1 MIVQRSQ
8 SRSPLAL
15 RREGFTLLEIL
26 VVVAIIVILAGVAT
40 FAYTRYIDDA
50 KVDTAKQ
57 SMKVLENAAKNFTLK
72 NGQVPPP
79 SLASLIQPPD
89 GGRPFVEGGEAALID
104 PWGKPYQYDGSHST
118 NGVDPDPLV
127 WTTNPST
134 GQPIYALGRVK

>member
-8 SRSPLAL
+8 SRSPLAR

-57 SMKVLENAAKNFTLK
+57 SMKVLENAAKNYTLK

-104 PWGKPYQYDGSHST
+104 PWGKPYQYDPSHST
-118 NGVDPDPLV
+118 NGIDPDPLV

-134 GQPIYALGRVK
+134 NQPIYALGRVK

>member
-1 MIVQRSQ
+1 MIRRS
-8 SRSPLAL
+8 SAPLASL
-15 RREGFTLLEIL
+15 ARRREGFTLLEIL

-57 SMKVLENAAKNFTLK
+57 SMKVLETAAKNFTLK
-72 NGQVPPP
+72 NGQVPPE
-79 SLASLIQPPD
+79 SLALLIQPPD
-89 GGRPFVEGGEAALID
+89 GGRPFVEGGESALVD

-118 NGVDPDPLV
+118 NGVDPDPMV

-134 GQPIYALGRVK
+134 NQPIYALGRVR